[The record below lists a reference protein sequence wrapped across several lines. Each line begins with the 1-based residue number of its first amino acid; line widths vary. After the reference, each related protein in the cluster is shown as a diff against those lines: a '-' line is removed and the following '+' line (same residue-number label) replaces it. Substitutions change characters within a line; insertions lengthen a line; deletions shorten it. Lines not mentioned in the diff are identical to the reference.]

1 MRFGL
6 CGPVKQLT
14 KLKPGT
20 IDYAELA
27 LFDVQPLSE
36 EGLREAEEIL
46 KNAGVKAETTNGFFP
61 GELRLCGKDYR
72 REKVDEYTKIAFD
85 KAKRLGVELCVLGSG
100 TARRIE
106 EGDDRAACIAQLDE
120 MFWTV
125 GERAK
130 EYGITVAIEPLNKGE
145 VNNLNSVG
153 EAAETVRRVGHPNI
167 TVMADF
173 FHVAQENEPFS
184 IVVTEK
190 DILTHLHISRPITR
204 TAPLPDDAY
213 DYMQIKAVLDEA
225 GYDARMSVEGRID
238 GDFAETTEQSFAYL
252 RQIFGK

>member
-6 CGPVKQLT
+6 CGPVKQLL

-27 LFDVQPLSE
+27 LFDVQPLDE
-36 EGLREAEEIL
+36 QGLREAEEIL
-46 KNAGVKAETTNGFFP
+46 KEVGVKAETTNGFFP
-61 GELRLCGKDYR
+61 GELRLCGKDYSR
-72 REKVDEYTKIAFD
+72 AKVDEYTKIAFD
-85 KAKRLGVELCVLGSG
+85 KAKRLGVEVSVLGSG

-106 EGDDRAACIAQLDE
+106 EGDDRESCIAQLDE

-145 VNNLNSVG
+145 VNVINSVG
-153 EAAETVRRVGHPNI
+153 EAAGFVRRVNHPII

-173 FHVAQENEPFS
+173 FHVEKENEPYS
-184 IVVTEK
+184 IVVDEK
-190 DILTHLHISRPITR
+190 DILTHLHIARPVDR
-204 TAPLPDDAY
+204 TAPLPDDGY
-213 DYMQIKAVLDEA
+213 DYSLIRKELDKA

-238 GDFAETTEQSFAYL
+238 GDFTETTSKCFAYL
-252 RQIFGK
+252 REVFGK

>member
-6 CGPVKQLT
+6 CGPVKQLL

-27 LFDVQPLSE
+27 LFDVQPLDE
-36 EGLREAEEIL
+36 QGLREAEEIL
-46 KNAGVKAETTNGFFP
+46 RLTGVKAETTNGFFP

-72 REKVDEYTKIAFD
+72 RERVDEYTKIAFD
-85 KAKRLGVELCVLGSG
+85 KAKRLGVEVCVLGSG

-106 EGDDRAACIAQLDE
+106 EGDDRASCIAQLDE

-173 FHVAQENEPFS
+173 FHVAKENEPFS
-184 IVVTEK
+184 IVEKEK
-190 DILTHLHISRPITR
+190 DILTHLHIARPETR
-204 TAPLPDDAY
+204 TAPLPDDGY
-213 DYMQIKAVLDEA
+213 DYSVIKAALDAA

-238 GDFAETTEQSFAYL
+238 GDFTETTSKCFKYL
-252 RQIFGK
+252 REVFGK